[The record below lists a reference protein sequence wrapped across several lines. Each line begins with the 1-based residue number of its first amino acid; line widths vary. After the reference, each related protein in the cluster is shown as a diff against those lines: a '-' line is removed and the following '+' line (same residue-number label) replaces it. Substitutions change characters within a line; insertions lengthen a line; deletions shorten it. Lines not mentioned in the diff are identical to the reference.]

1 MIYLEYLLAAS
12 IVVILSIKASKYVDL
27 LDKNTMLSGAFL
39 GGILLSAV
47 TSLPEF
53 FTSISATIM
62 LDRPGMC
69 MGNIL
74 GSNLFNL
81 AELAFFTLVFFK
93 IFSKGRVSRSYR
105 HVAVMVLL
113 IYGLIVL
120 NFTGVLHFNILHIS
134 VTSILIVLIYAVGT
148 KYLAVAED
156 YETDEDLLDYHAAS
170 ATKLSVQQICF
181 RLFLSAIGI
190 IFSSIILTYL
200 TEELAVK
207 LDLGQG
213 IAGAI
218 LLGIATSLPELSST
232 VALLRMKNCNI
243 AVGNIVGSNMFNFI
257 ILSAADM
264 ISAERS
270 VYAVL
275 DHEIR
280 SLMIFGAAATAIIWI
295 MLWRKNRT
303 TQLVCSLGILLCYLA
318 FLVLWRV

>member
-134 VTSILIVLIYAVGT
+134 VTSILIVLIYAVGA

-270 VYAVL
+270 
-275 DHEIR
+275 
-280 SLMIFGAAATAIIWI
+280 G
-295 MLWRKNRT
+295 K
-303 TQLVCSLGILLCYLA
+303 GILC
-318 FLVLWRV
+318 FRC

>member
-12 IVVILSIKASKYVDL
+12 IVVILSIKASEYVDL

-81 AELAFFTLVFFK
+81 AELAFFALFFFK

-113 IYGLIVL
+113 IYGLIAL
-120 NFTGVLHFNILHIS
+120 NFTEILHFDILHIS
-134 VTSILIVLIYAVGT
+134 VTSILIVLIYAVGA

-170 ATKLSVQQICF
+170 VTKLSVQQICF
-181 RLFLSAIGI
+181 RLFLAAIGI

-200 TEELAVK
+200 TEELSVK
-207 LDLGQG
+207 LNLGQG
-213 IAGAI
+213 LAGAI

-264 ISAERS
+264 ISTERS

-275 DHEIR
+275 DNEIR
-280 SLMIFGAAATAIIWI
+280 NLMIFGAAATAVIWI
-295 MLWRKNRT
+295 MLWRKNKT

-318 FLVLWRV
+318 FLLV

>member
-53 FTSISATIM
+53 FTSISATVM
-62 LDRPGMC
+62 LNRPGMC

-81 AELAFFTLVFFK
+81 AELAFFSLVFFK
-93 IFSKGRVSRSYR
+93 IFSKGRVSKSYR

-113 IYGLIVL
+113 IYGLIAL
-120 NFTGVLHFNILHIS
+120 NFTGILHFNILHLS
-134 VTSILIVLIYAVGT
+134 VTSILIVLIYAVGA

-190 IFSSIILTYL
+190 IFSSIILAYL
-200 TEELAVK
+200 TEELSVE
-207 LDLGQG
+207 LNLGQG
-213 IAGAI
+213 FAGAI
-218 LLGIATSLPELSST
+218 FLGIATSLPELSST

-264 ISAERS
+264 ISIERS

-275 DHEIR
+275 DDEIR
-280 SLMIFGAAATAIIWI
+280 NLMIFGAAATAVIWI
-295 MLWRKNRT
+295 MLWRKNKT
-303 TQLVCSLGILLCYLA
+303 TQLVCSVGILLCYLA
-318 FLVLWRV
+318 FLLV

>member
-1 MIYLEYLLAAS
+1 MWICW
-12 IVVILSIKASKYVDL
+12 
-27 LDKNTMLSGAFL
+27 DKNTMLSGAFL

-134 VTSILIVLIYAVGT
+134 VTSILIVLIYAVGA

-275 DHEIR
+275 DHEI
-280 SLMIFGAAATAIIWI
+280 
-295 MLWRKNRT
+295 
-303 TQLVCSLGILLCYLA
+303 
-318 FLVLWRV
+318 

>member
-134 VTSILIVLIYAVGT
+134 VTSILIVLIYAVGA

-264 ISAERS
+264 ILGNRN
-270 VYAVL
+270 
-275 DHEIR
+275 
-280 SLMIFGAAATAIIWI
+280 
-295 MLWRKNRT
+295 RKN
-303 TQLVCSLGILLCYLA
+303 SYS
-318 FLVLWRV
+318 